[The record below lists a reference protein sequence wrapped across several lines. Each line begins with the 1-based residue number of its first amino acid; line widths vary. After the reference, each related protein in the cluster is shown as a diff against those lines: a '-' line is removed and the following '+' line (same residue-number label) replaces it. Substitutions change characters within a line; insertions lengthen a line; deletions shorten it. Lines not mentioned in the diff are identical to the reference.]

1 MREKKAGH
9 TKGNKKES
17 VSRGRE
23 YSKSDRD
30 RSKEKYVRKENSH
43 SSNDSKKP
51 SRSAK
56 GRFSE
61 SADNSEKNEKDT
73 YKRKKSGY
81 GDSRKPG
88 SFRREGSNE
97 KFVRKEKPSYSLDTK
112 KPDRNVRERFSES
125 TDNTEK
131 NEKHTYKAKRT
142 GESDS
147 RKPGAF
153 HREGTKEKFVRK
165 EKPSYSRD
173 TKKPDRSAKGH
184 FSENNDNTEKSE
196 KKTYKGKRTAE
207 TDTRKAGAY
216 RTKHSGSTYKP
227 ELKKKHADDGLIRLN
242 RYIANAGIC
251 SRREADRLIES
262 GAVSINGKI
271 VTELGTKVFPGD
283 VVNYGGQTL
292 RKEKMVYL
300 LLNKPK
306 DYITTV
312 DDPQGRKTV
321 MALIGDAC
329 RERVYP
335 VGRLDRA
342 TTGLLLFTND
352 GDIAKKLV
360 HPRFGIKKIYH
371 VELDKAFSKTDMVK
385 ISQGV
390 ELEDGI
396 AKVDAVSYD
405 GDGSDKKSV
414 GIEIHSGKNRIV
426 RRIFESLGYD
436 VRKLDRVY
444 FAGLT
449 KKDLPRGKWRFLTE
463 MEVNLLKML
472 K

>member
-1 MREKKAGH
+1 MREKKEDF
-9 TKGNKKES
+9 KQGNKRES
-17 VSRGRE
+17 VSKRRE
-23 YSKSDRD
+23 YSKSDRGVLKGKSVKKD
-30 RSKEKYVRKENSH
+30 KDF
-43 SSNDSKKP
+43 SSADSKKTDRI
-51 SRSAK
+51 SK
-56 GRFSE
+56 KKFSK
-61 SADNSEKNEKDT
+61 STDNSEKSS
-73 YKRKKSGY
+73 YKGKKSGD
-81 GDSRKPG
+81 GDSRKSG
-88 SFRREGSNE
+88 SFRRDGLKD
-97 KFVRKEKPSYSLDTK
+97 KFVRKEKSFSSPDTK
-112 KPDRNVRERFSES
+112 RSGRSVKGRSYES

-131 NEKHTYKAKRT
+131 DERSTYRGKKT
-142 GESDS
+142 GEGDN
-147 RKPGAF
+147 RKPGSF
-153 HREGTKEKFVRK
+153 
-165 EKPSYSRD
+165 
-173 TKKPDRSAKGH
+173 
-184 FSENNDNTEKSE
+184 
-196 KKTYKGKRTAE
+196 RTA
-207 TDTRKAGAY
+207 RSRNAFK
-216 RTKHSGSTYKP
+216 SGPKQKRA
-227 ELKKKHADDGLIRLN
+227 EEGIRLN
-242 RYIANAGIC
+242 KYIANAGIC

-262 GAVSINGKI
+262 GAVSVNGKI
-271 VTELGTKVFPGD
+271 VTELGTRVSPED
-283 VVNYGGQTL
+283 VVNYGGETL
-292 RKEKMVYL
+292 RREKLVYI

-371 VELDKAFSKTDMVK
+371 VELDKALSKTDMLK
-385 ISQGV
+385 IAQGM
-390 ELEDGI
+390 ELEDGFI
-396 AKVDAVSYD
+396 KVDEISYD
-405 GDGSDKKSV
+405 GTGLDKKSI

-449 KKDLPRGKWRFLTE
+449 KKDLPRGKWRFLTP
-463 MEVNLLKML
+463 MEVNMLKML